1 MHAYAHLNRIH
12 RLRIDFSTTAN
23 AFEELLKKQAQNPTN
38 DRLRQIITFVFF
50 LRLGYVPC
58 SCQKQQSRRPH
69 QPVLSPAP
77 APASTKPPAPVPTAA
92 ALRRAGGETILR
104 CRLPE
109 CRPQQVLCGASTLT
123 QNIVKMSVRQQVPSA
138 RCVCRRNR
146 TAPSCHLQRTR

>member
-69 QPVLSPAP
+69 QTQSRNLLTTFFSFGAF
-77 APASTKPPAPVPTAA
+77 A
-92 ALRRAGGETILR
+92 ALAKAFAGNEF
-104 CRLPE
+104 
-109 CRPQQVLCGASTLT
+109 
-123 QNIVKMSVRQQVPSA
+123 
-138 RCVCRRNR
+138 
-146 TAPSCHLQRTR
+146 